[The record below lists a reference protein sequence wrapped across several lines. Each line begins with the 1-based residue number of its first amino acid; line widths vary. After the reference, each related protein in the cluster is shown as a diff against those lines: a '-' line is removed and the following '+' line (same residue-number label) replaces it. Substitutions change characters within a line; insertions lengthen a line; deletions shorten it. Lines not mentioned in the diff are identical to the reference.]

1 MTARMAGATGSTELL
16 CAFANTLQFNEPE
29 PGAVD
34 VYDTLSGAA
43 EVTAWLR
50 EHGLVPEDAAARSGD
65 FTRALAIRNGLREAF
80 ALHHDRVLAPVP
92 ALDEVARALP
102 LRVAFDESLPR
113 LTSAG
118 SGVAGGLGLLLVAV
132 AECRSNDTWRRL
144 KLCRSEVCQWAYFDV
159 SKNRSRA
166 WCSME
171 ICGNRQKTRSY
182 RARHR
187 SPEDP

>member
-1 MTARMAGATGSTELL
+1 VTASTDLL
-16 CAFANTLQFNEPE
+16 CAFANTLVYNEPE
-29 PGAVD
+29 VGVVD
-34 VYDTLSGAA
+34 VHDKLSGAA

-50 EHGLVPEDAAARSGD
+50 SEGLVPPETAARSGD

-80 ALHHDRVLAPVP
+80 ALHHDGLSEPVP

-102 LRVAFDESLPR
+102 LRVAFDEPLPR
-113 LTSAG
+113 LVAAG
-118 SGVAGGLGLLLVAV
+118 SGVAGGLAALLVAV
-132 AECRSNDTWRRL
+132 AECRSSGIWRRL
-144 KLCRSEVCQWAYFDV
+144 KLCRSEACQWAFYDA

-171 ICGNRQKTRSY
+171 VCGNRQKTRSY

-187 SPEDP
+187 SGEGS